1 MSKSLAT
8 NKRAKFD
15 YNILK
20 TFEAGLVLKGYEVK
34 AVKNGKMSLK
44 GAYVV
49 LKNNE
54 AFLINASISPYQPK
68 NTPDDY
74 DCERSRKLLLHQQE
88 IKHLMGKNKEKG
100 LTLVALKVYTK
111 KGRIKLEFGIA
122 KGKRKSDKRE
132 VIKEREAKR
141 EIRRKLKKR
150 F

>member
-1 MSKSLAT
+1 MSKILAI

-15 YNILK
+15 YDILK
-20 TFEAGLVLKGYEVK
+20 TFEAGLVLKGHEVK
-34 AVKNGKMSLK
+34 AIKSGKMSLR
-44 GAYVV
+44 GAYVT
-49 LKNNE
+49 LKSNE

-68 NTPDDY
+68 NTPDNY
-74 DCERSRKLLLHQQE
+74 DIERPRKLLLHQQE
-88 IKHLMGKNKEKG
+88 IKHLIGRNKEKG
-100 LTLVALKVYTK
+100 LTLVALRVYTK
-111 KGRIKLEFGIA
+111 KGRIKLGFGIG